1 MQLNNKMCGFY
12 RAKAMLDG
20 KEEYM
25 AVTQH
30 EPTDCRRTMP
40 CFDEP
45 ALKATFEVTL
55 IVPSDYTALSNMPVK
70 AEKPLESGKNEV
82 NM

>member
-25 AVTQH
+25 AVTKALADQNLK
-30 EPTDCRRTMP
+30 DNALIFMKRR
-40 CFDEP
+40 
-45 ALKATFEVTL
+45 
-55 IVPSDYTALSNMPVK
+55 S
-70 AEKPLESGKNEV
+70 
-82 NM
+82 